1 MVIVDSSVW
10 IDYFADITN
19 PQTTWLERNANTEF
33 LGLTDLIFCEVLQ
46 GTRDDFSFA
55 RVRIALSKL
64 RIFETGGTAV
74 ALAAAGNYR
83 LLRAKGFTV
92 RTTIDLLIATFCI
105 ESDHALLHRDRDYDP
120 FEQHLGLH
128 VVHP

>member
-74 ALAAAGNYR
+74 TLAAAGNYR